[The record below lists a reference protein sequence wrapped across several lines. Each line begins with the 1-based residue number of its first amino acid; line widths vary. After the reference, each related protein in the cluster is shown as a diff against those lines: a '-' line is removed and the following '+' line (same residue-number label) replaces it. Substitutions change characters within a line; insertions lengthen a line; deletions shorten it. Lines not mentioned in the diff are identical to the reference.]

1 MIDTILTGILI
12 GICVSA
18 PVGPL
23 GVLCIQRTLSRG
35 KLHGFITGMGAT
47 TSDII
52 YALLVSLGMSFILDF
67 INTHQFLIQLIGSI
81 IILLFGL
88 HLFLKKPKN
97 QLPDIKTPRS
107 KGDLI
112 SDYLSA
118 FALCFSNPL
127 IMFLFIG
134 LFARFQIIESG
145 NITNNIVAFISI
157 LIGATIWWILLTLI
171 VGYFKSKFKL
181 RELWII
187 NKITGSII
195 ILISIIGIILAF

>member
-52 YALLVSLGMSFILDF
+52 YALFVSLGMSFILDF

-145 NITNNIVAFISI
+145 NITNNIVSFISI

-195 ILISIIGIILAF
+195 ILLSIIGIILAF

>member
-134 LFARFQIIESG
+134 LFARFQIK
-145 NITNNIVAFISI
+145 
-157 LIGATIWWILLTLI
+157 IGRAH
-171 VGYFKSKFKL
+171 V
-181 RELWII
+181 
-187 NKITGSII
+187 
-195 ILISIIGIILAF
+195 

>member
-1 MIDTILTGILI
+1 MIETILTGILI

-35 KLHGFITGMGAT
+35 KLHGFVTGMGAT

-52 YALLVSLGMSFILDF
+52 YALLVSLGMSFIVDF
-67 INTHQFLIQLIGSI
+67 INTHQFLIQILGSVI
-81 IILLFGL
+81 MLLFGF
-88 HLFLKKPKN
+88 HLFFKKPKN
-97 QLPDIKTPRS
+97 QLPDLKAKRN

-134 LFARFQIIESG
+134 LFARFQIIES
-145 NITNNIVAFISI
+145 NNISNNIIAFASI
-157 LIGATIWWILLTLI
+157 IFGAALWWILLTLLI
-171 VGYFKSKFKL
+171 GYLRNKFKL
-181 RELWII
+181 KELWII

-195 ILISIIGIILAF
+195 ILLSIIGIILAF

>member
-1 MIDTILTGILI
+1 MIEIILTGILI

-35 KLHGFITGMGAT
+35 KLHGFMTGLGAT

-195 ILISIIGIILAF
+195 ILLSIIGIILAF

>member
-1 MIDTILTGILI
+1 MIDTMLTGILI

-35 KLHGFITGMGAT
+35 KFHGFIPGMGAN

-145 NITNNIVAFISI
+145 NITNNIVSFISI

-171 VGYFKSKFKL
+171 VGYFKNKFKL

-195 ILISIIGIILAF
+195 ILLSIIGIILAF

>member
-1 MIDTILTGILI
+1 MIEIILTGILI

-35 KLHGFITGMGAT
+35 KLHGFMTGLGAT

-67 INTHQFLIQLIGSI
+67 INTHQFLIQIIGSI
-81 IILLFGL
+81 IILLFGIY
-88 HLFLKKPKN
+88 LFLKKPKN
-97 QLPDIKTPRS
+97 QLPHIKKSHS

-118 FALCFSNPL
+118 FGLCFSNPL

-145 NITNNIVAFISI
+145 NISNNIIAFISI
-157 LIGATIWWILLTLI
+157 IIGAIIWWILLTLI
-171 VGYFKSKFKL
+171 VGYFKNKFKL
-181 RELWII
+181 RELRII

-195 ILISIIGIILAF
+195 IILSIIGIILAF

>member
-1 MIDTILTGILI
+1 M
-12 GICVSA
+12 
-18 PVGPL
+18 
-23 GVLCIQRTLSRG
+23 
-35 KLHGFITGMGAT
+35 
-47 TSDII
+47 
-52 YALLVSLGMSFILDF
+52 
-67 INTHQFLIQLIGSI
+67 
-81 IILLFGL
+81 
-88 HLFLKKPKN
+88 
-97 QLPDIKTPRS
+97 
-107 KGDLI
+107 I

-145 NITNNIVAFISI
+145 NITNNIVSFISI

-195 ILISIIGIILAF
+195 ILLSIIGIILAF

>member
-1 MIDTILTGILI
+1 MIEIILTGILI

-35 KLHGFITGMGAT
+35 KLHGFMTGLGAT

-67 INTHQFLIQLIGSI
+67 INTHQFLIQIIGSI
-81 IILLFGL
+81 IILLFGIY
-88 HLFLKKPKN
+88 LFLKKPKN
-97 QLPDIKTPRS
+97 QLPQIKKSHS

-118 FALCFSNPL
+118 FGLCFSNPL

-145 NITNNIVAFISI
+145 NISNNIIAFISI
-157 LIGATIWWILLTLI
+157 IIGAIIWWILLTMI
-171 VGYFKSKFKL
+171 VGYFKNKFKL
-181 RELWII
+181 RELRII

-195 ILISIIGIILAF
+195 IILSIIGIILAF

>member
-157 LIGATIWWILLTLI
+157 LIGATIWWILITLI

-195 ILISIIGIILAF
+195 ILLSIIGIILAF

>member
-145 NITNNIVAFISI
+145 NITNNIVSFISI

-195 ILISIIGIILAF
+195 ILLSIIGIILAF

>member
-1 MIDTILTGILI
+1 MIEIILTGILI

-35 KLHGFITGMGAT
+35 KLHGFMTGLGAT

-67 INTHQFLIQLIGSI
+67 INTHQFLIQIIGSI
-81 IILLFGL
+81 IILLFGIY
-88 HLFLKKPKN
+88 LFLKKPKN
-97 QLPDIKTPRS
+97 QLPHIKKSHS

-118 FALCFSNPL
+118 FGLCFSNPL

-145 NITNNIVAFISI
+145 NISNNIIAFISI
-157 LIGATIWWILLTLI
+157 IIGATIWWILLTMI
-171 VGYFKSKFKL
+171 VGYFKNKFKL
-181 RELWII
+181 RELRII

-195 ILISIIGIILAF
+195 IILSIIGIILAF

>member
-1 MIDTILTGILI
+1 MIEIILTGILI

-35 KLHGFITGMGAT
+35 KLHGFMTGLGAT

-67 INTHQFLIQLIGSI
+67 INTHQFLIQIIGSI
-81 IILLFGL
+81 IILLFGIY
-88 HLFLKKPKN
+88 LFLKKPKN
-97 QLPDIKTPRS
+97 QLPHIKKSPS
-107 KGDLI
+107 KGDLL

-118 FALCFSNPL
+118 FGLCFSNPL

-145 NITNNIVAFISI
+145 NISNNIIAFISI
-157 LIGATIWWILLTLI
+157 IIGAIIWWILLTMI
-171 VGYFKSKFKL
+171 VGYFKNKFKL
-181 RELWII
+181 RELRII

-195 ILISIIGIILAF
+195 IILSIIGIILAF

>member
-1 MIDTILTGILI
+1 MIEIILTGILI

-35 KLHGFITGMGAT
+35 KLHGFMTGLGAT

-67 INTHQFLIQLIGSI
+67 INTHQFLIQIIGSI
-81 IILLFGL
+81 IILLFGIY
-88 HLFLKKPKN
+88 LFLKKPKN
-97 QLPDIKTPRS
+97 QLPHIKKSHS

-118 FALCFSNPL
+118 FGLCFSNPL

-145 NITNNIVAFISI
+145 NISNNIIAFISI
-157 LIGATIWWILLTLI
+157 IIGAIIWWILLTMI
-171 VGYFKSKFKL
+171 VGYFKNKFKL
-181 RELWII
+181 RELRII

-195 ILISIIGIILAF
+195 IILSIIGIKR

>member
-52 YALLVSLGMSFILDF
+52 YVLLVSLGMSFILDF

-145 NITNNIVAFISI
+145 NITNNIVSFISI

-195 ILISIIGIILAF
+195 ILLSIIGIILAF

>member
-67 INTHQFLIQLIGSI
+67 INTHQFLIQLLGSI

-171 VGYFKSKFKL
+171 VGYFKNKFKL

-195 ILISIIGIILAF
+195 ILLSIIGIILAF

>member
-171 VGYFKSKFKL
+171 VGYFKNKFKL

-195 ILISIIGIILAF
+195 ILLSIIGIILAF

>member
-1 MIDTILTGILI
+1 ME
-12 GICVSA
+12 
-18 PVGPL
+18 
-23 GVLCIQRTLSRG
+23 
-35 KLHGFITGMGAT
+35 
-47 TSDII
+47 TS
-52 YALLVSLGMSFILDF
+52 SFILDF

-145 NITNNIVAFISI
+145 NITNNIVSFISI

-195 ILISIIGIILAF
+195 ILLSIIGIILAF

>member
-23 GVLCIQRTLSRG
+23 GVLCLQRTLSRG

-145 NITNNIVAFISI
+145 NITNNIVSFISI

-171 VGYFKSKFKL
+171 VDYFKSKFKL

-195 ILISIIGIILAF
+195 ILLSIIGIILAF

>member
-118 FALCFSNPL
+118 FALCFSNHL

-145 NITNNIVAFISI
+145 NITNNIVSFISI

-195 ILISIIGIILAF
+195 ILLSIIGIILAF

>member
-195 ILISIIGIILAF
+195 ILLSIIGIILAF

>member
-81 IILLFGL
+81 IILLFVL

-145 NITNNIVAFISI
+145 NITNNIVSFISI

-195 ILISIIGIILAF
+195 ILLSIIGIILAF

>member
-145 NITNNIVAFISI
+145 NITNNIVSFISI

-171 VGYFKSKFKL
+171 VGYFKNKFKL

-195 ILISIIGIILAF
+195 ILLSIIGIILAF

>member
-145 NITNNIVAFISI
+145 NNTNNIIAFISI

-195 ILISIIGIILAF
+195 ILLSIIGIILAF

>member
-1 MIDTILTGILI
+1 MIEIILTGILI

-35 KLHGFITGMGAT
+35 KLHGFMTGLGAT

-67 INTHQFLIQLIGSI
+67 INTHQFLIQIIGSI
-81 IILLFGL
+81 IILLFGIY
-88 HLFLKKPKN
+88 LFLKKPKN
-97 QLPDIKTPRS
+97 QLPHIKKSHS

-118 FALCFSNPL
+118 FGLCFSNPL

-145 NITNNIVAFISI
+145 NISNNIIAFISI
-157 LIGATIWWILLTLI
+157 IIGAIIWWILLTMI
-171 VGYFKSKFKL
+171 VGYFKNKFKL
-181 RELWII
+181 RELRII

-195 ILISIIGIILAF
+195 IILSIIGIILTF

>member
-67 INTHQFLIQLIGSI
+67 INTHQFLIQLIGSV

-97 QLPDIKTPRS
+97 HLPDIKTPRS

-145 NITNNIVAFISI
+145 NITNNIIAFISI
-157 LIGATIWWILLTLI
+157 LVGATIWWILLTMI

-195 ILISIIGIILAF
+195 ILLSILGIILAF

>member
-1 MIDTILTGILI
+1 MIEIILTGILI

-35 KLHGFITGMGAT
+35 KLHGFMTGLGAT

-67 INTHQFLIQLIGSI
+67 INTHQFLIQIIGSI
-81 IILLFGL
+81 IILLFGIY
-88 HLFLKKPKN
+88 LFLKKPKN
-97 QLPDIKTPRS
+97 QLPHIKKS
-107 KGDLI
+107 HNKGDLI

-118 FALCFSNPL
+118 FGLCFSNPL

-145 NITNNIVAFISI
+145 NISNNIIAFISI
-157 LIGATIWWILLTLI
+157 IIGAIIWWILLTMI
-171 VGYFKSKFKL
+171 VGYFKNKFKL
-181 RELWII
+181 RELRII

-195 ILISIIGIILAF
+195 IILSIIGIILAF

>member
-145 NITNNIVAFISI
+145 NITTNIVAFISI

-195 ILISIIGIILAF
+195 ILLSIIGIILAF

>member
-1 MIDTILTGILI
+1 MIEIILTGILI

-35 KLHGFITGMGAT
+35 KLHGFMTGLGAT

-67 INTHQFLIQLIGSI
+67 INTHQFLIQIIGSI
-81 IILLFGL
+81 IILLFGIY
-88 HLFLKKPKN
+88 LFLKKPKN
-97 QLPDIKTPRS
+97 QLPHIKKSHS

-118 FALCFSNPL
+118 FGLCFSNPL

-145 NITNNIVAFISI
+145 NISNNIIAFISI
-157 LIGATIWWILLTLI
+157 IIGAIIWWILLTMI
-171 VGYFKSKFKL
+171 VGDFKNKFKL
-181 RELWII
+181 RELRII

-195 ILISIIGIILAF
+195 IILSIIGIILAF

>member
-35 KLHGFITGMGAT
+35 KLHGFITGMVAT

-145 NITNNIVAFISI
+145 NITNNIVSFISI

-195 ILISIIGIILAF
+195 ILLSIIGIILAF

>member
-1 MIDTILTGILI
+1 MIEIILTGILI

-35 KLHGFITGMGAT
+35 KLHGFMTGLGAT

-67 INTHQFLIQLIGSI
+67 INTHQFLIQIIGSI
-81 IILLFGL
+81 IILLFGIY
-88 HLFLKKPKN
+88 LFLKKPKN
-97 QLPDIKTPRS
+97 QLPHIKKSHS

-118 FALCFSNPL
+118 FGLCFSNPL

-134 LFARFQIIESG
+134 LFAQFQIIESG
-145 NITNNIVAFISI
+145 NISNNIIAFISI
-157 LIGATIWWILLTLI
+157 IIGAIIWWILLTMI
-171 VGYFKSKFKL
+171 VGYFKNKFKL
-181 RELWII
+181 RELRII

-195 ILISIIGIILAF
+195 IILSIIGIILAF